1 MLKTFSISVVF
12 LIITSANS
20 YSQTLKEKD
29 SLKILNVLEQQRIAW
44 NDNNIDEF
52 MKGYLKSD
60 KLVFSGSNGPVFGWN
75 FVKDRYIKT
84 YSTKELMGDLSFE
97 INNLFSLS
105 RKVAILLGK
114 FNLQRKNEKLSG
126 YFTLIFKKI
135 NGNWYIAVS
144 YTHLTLPTTEYV

>member
-1 MLKTFSISVVF
+1 MLKTFSIAFVF

-44 NDNNIDEF
+44 NDNDINEF

-75 FVKDRYIKT
+75 FVKDRYLKK

-135 NGNWYIAVS
+135 NGNWYIVS
-144 YTHLTLPTTEYV
+144 DHTS

>member
-44 NDNNIDEF
+44 NDNDINEF

-75 FVKDRYIKT
+75 FVKDRYLKI

-135 NGNWYIAVS
+135 NGNWYIVS
-144 YTHLTLPTTEYV
+144 DHTS

>member
-1 MLKTFSISVVF
+1 MLKTLSISIVF

-44 NDNNIDEF
+44 NDNDINEF

-75 FVKDRYIKT
+75 FVKDRYLKT

-135 NGNWYIAVS
+135 NGNWYIVS
-144 YTHLTLPTTEYV
+144 DHTS

>member
-1 MLKTFSISVVF
+1 MIKTSSISFIF
-12 LIITSANS
+12 LFIVLASS
-20 YSQTLKEKD
+20 YSQNLKEKD

-44 NDNNIDEF
+44 NDNNINKF
-52 MKGYLKSD
+52 MQGYLKSE

-75 FVKDRYIKT
+75 FVKDRYLKT

-97 INNLFSLS
+97 MNDLFLLTK
-105 RKVAILLGK
+105 KVAILLGK

-135 NGNWYIAVS
+135 NGNWYIVS
-144 YTHLTLPTTEYV
+144 DHTS

>member
-44 NDNNIDEF
+44 NDNDINEF

-75 FVKDRYIKT
+75 FVKDRYLKK

-135 NGNWYIAVS
+135 NGNWYIVS
-144 YTHLTLPTTEYV
+144 DHTS